1 MKKQIISKAFNI
13 SVLNKY
19 IREEICNSNCLC
31 YNITDIT
38 QLKFYNGN
46 IILDSK
52 DGTLQID
59 NFQSICDR
67 CNKSLSTININE
79 FKKLISI
86 DSFKSDL
93 LKKVIK

>member
-1 MKKQIISKAFNI
+1 MKKQIIFKVLNI

-19 IREEICNSNCLC
+19 IREEIRKSNYLC

-52 DGTLQID
+52 DVTLQID
-59 NFQSICDR
+59 NFKSICEN